1 MENKNILIVDD
12 ELMIKEA
19 VSAYFSKMGFTTHT
33 AENGQ
38 DALAVFWQNQI
49 DLIILDLML
58 PGISGEEVC
67 KEIRQKSN
75 VPIIMLTAKTGEE
88 SLLTGLKIGADD
100 YVKKPFSVKELF
112 ARAEA
117 ILRRSSFKGQ
127 ESSRILEFGDDL
139 SIDFDNVLV
148 KKNGNPLS
156 LTKSEWRIL
165 SSMANFPKKVF
176 TREEL
181 VEIALGGDSESFDRA
196 IDTHIKNLRKKVES
210 DPRNPVYIKT
220 VHGLGYRFGGED

>member
-1 MENKNILIVDD
+1 M
-12 ELMIKEA
+12 
-19 VSAYFSKMGFTTHT
+19 
-33 AENGQ
+33 
-38 DALAVFWQNQI
+38 
-49 DLIILDLML
+49 
-58 PGISGEEVC
+58 
-67 KEIRQKSN
+67 
-75 VPIIMLTAKTGEE
+75 
-88 SLLTGLKIGADD
+88 
-100 YVKKPFSVKELF
+100 
-112 ARAEA
+112 
-117 ILRRSSFKGQ
+117 
-127 ESSRILEFGDDL
+127 
-139 SIDFDNVLV
+139 LV